1 MSSSAGPGHA
11 AAAEDAEMEDGPREP
26 HSLDLLWPLPGAQQ
40 SVGLPVC
47 PRVAVTAKTQMVAKK
62 TGRRMEVDPISSIA
76 AERPVCL
83 SCFDQGQ
90 WWSGCSPGREDR
102 SQDGVLSS

>member
-26 HSLDLLWPLPGAQQ
+26 YSLDPLWLLPGAQQ

-47 PRVAVTAKTQMVAKK
+47 PWVAVTAKTQTVAKK
-62 TGRRMEVDPISSIA
+62 TGRRMEVDPIPNIA

-83 SCFDQGQ
+83 SCFDQGY
-90 WWSGCSPGREDR
+90 WRSGCSPGREDR
-102 SQDGVLSS
+102 SQDGILLS